1 MFSALLSEVDV
12 PNSFQVKPSVKK
24 QAPVQNRVNNDAPK
38 PAFRAPSG
46 WQMFP
51 NVSMAFQQAD
61 AICKPQSRNAR
72 VGVTA
77 PRMIGATTN
86 CSQFGTGFNC
96 NSDPSGMQ
104 GFADAVR
111 KNRAQKDS
119 YNACMAQYG
128 WKDNNKSGFIESL
141 FGR

>member
-1 MFSALLSEVDV
+1 
-12 PNSFQVKPSVKK
+12 
-24 QAPVQNRVNNDAPK
+24 
-38 PAFRAPSG
+38 
-46 WQMFP
+46 MFP

-61 AICKPQSRNAR
+61 AICKPQSRNSR